1 MTIVA
6 AFTND
11 KMNVLIIDEV
21 RVRVQSKA
29 IA

>member
-6 AFTND
+6 ALTND